1 MQYPMTNP
9 YQLQMPQLQM
19 PQLQVPQA
27 VQPQQQIQYVNGRE
41 SANAYQIGPNSS
53 VLLMDSNEAKF
64 YIKTSDASGFCT
76 VKTYTFQEEVE
87 NTENSQYVTKSEF
100 EEFKQQLLKGVS
112 NESATSGQHND
123 TSTPSDDERSKSSGF
138 FNANS

>member
-1 MQYPMTNP
+1 MQYPITNP

-19 PQLQVPQA
+19 PQLQMPQT

-53 VLLMDSNEAKF
+53 VLLMDSNDAKF

-76 VKTYTFQEEVE
+76 VKTYTFQEETE

-112 NESATSGQHND
+112 NESTASGQHND
-123 TSTPSDDERSKSSGF
+123 TSITSYDERSKSPRL